1 MNRRTLHSLPVL
13 GLLLL
18 APVDGDPRVP
28 TRVHVVVFEMPEDAV
43 LHALA
48 AAAEIDVRWVETGL
62 VVAEVE
68 DLARL
73 RPEWRGRVVGERA
86 EPASLA
92 LLRAPERAALVVDGA
107 AIVLAKLGAAR
118 LGSVR
123 AARGEVWV
131 LASTADAWPA
141 EVLGCHGGL
150 VLPKHHA
157 DPRSL
162 IDSGVP
168 VALRPWIRTTGSPTP
183 AQQQVL
189 AEVSEDTLAATLSS
203 LTRAPSGQAADRHVF
218 SPDLD
223 QIYIPR
229 VQAAMQR
236 FVADVAGASVRRE
249 RFLKS
254 RACGTATV
262 VDTTDNVI
270 ARLPGSVPGTGTFVV
285 CAHLDATGSRDAAWL
300 ADRNACNPL
309 PATPGAEDNA
319 SGVACMLEV
328 LRCVADGVRSAGLD
342 FPFDLEFVAF
352 SGEEAEGIRDP
363 DLDGNYLTGSARYVQ
378 RREQEGTKLLA
389 AFNLDMVGSD
399 SLVTSLGTRL
409 QVVHN
414 PASRWLADLLI
425 AAARAAVPT
434 IELDLRR
441 DLDESLASD
450 HNSFWLANVPALL
463 GADAPI
469 DVLRRYKSY
478 HRPGDTGDDVQISKM
493 REVTRAFL
501 AGVLRFE
508 SGQQTEA
515 ALVFPEGVKLFIA
528 PQGEPLPYDAD
539 TGFFRLWPGS
549 PLQATLSMV
558 STGAPYAGPLEI
570 EMWVEAADGTE
581 RPIFTC
587 ADAAC
592 FSAGGAAMP
601 LQTGDRLDVGIDSV
615 PILAHDTGEL
625 KVVARVTYVQGS
637 GNTTQD
643 FETRFV
649 VAAQRG
655 LSVQAMPN
663 PSRSLGAV
671 NLAVA
676 LERPGSLQT
685 EIYSAAGRRIA
696 TLLQSVEPNFQTRET
711 IVTVPLGGATSKT
724 TVPSG
729 VYFAR
734 VLWLGPGGQQES
746 SIVRLIVVR

>member
-1 MNRRTLHSLPVL
+1 MNRRTLLLLLL
-13 GLLLL
+13 GLLL
-18 APVDGDPRVP
+18 APVAGAPRVP
-28 TRVHVVVFEMPEDAV
+28 AELYVVVFEDPEDAV
-43 LHALA
+43 LHAIA
-48 AAAEIDVRWVETGL
+48 AAPEIDVRWVETGL

-68 DLARL
+68 DPARM
-73 RPEWRGRVVGERA
+73 RPEWHGRVVGVRA
-86 EPASLA
+86 ASAALA
-92 LLRAPERAALVVDGA
+92 VLRAPEREDLAAEGEA
-107 AIVLAKLGAAR
+107 TVLAKLGDAR
-118 LGSVR
+118 LGSAA

-131 LASTADAWPA
+131 LVASPDAWPA

-162 IDSGVP
+162 IDAGP
-168 VALRPWIRTTGSPTP
+168 PEALRRWIRADLAPTP

-189 AEVSEDTLAATLSS
+189 AEVSEDSLTAAWMS

-223 QIYIPR
+223 QIYVPR
-229 VQAAMQR
+229 VQASMQR
-236 FVADVAGASVRRE
+236 HVAGIAGASVRRE
-249 RFLKS
+249 RFSKS
-254 RACGTATV
+254 RVCGTATV
-262 VDTTDNVI
+262 VDSTENVI

-300 ADRNACNPL
+300 ADRNACNPV

-319 SGVACMLEV
+319 SGVACVLEV
-328 LRCVADGVRSAGLD
+328 LRSVADGVRSAGLN

-363 DLDGNYLTGSARYVQ
+363 DLDGNALTGSARYIQ

-389 AFNLDMVGSD
+389 ALNLDMVGSD
-399 SLVTSLGTRL
+399 SLGTRL

-425 AAARAAVPT
+425 ASARAVSPP
-434 IELDLRR
+434 IDLDLRR

-463 GADAPI
+463 GADAPV
-469 DVLRRYKSY
+469 DVLRRYSSY
-478 HRPGDTGDDVQISKM
+478 HRPRDTGQDVLISKM
-493 REVTRAFL
+493 SEVTRAFL

-508 SGQQTEA
+508 SGQQTA
-515 ALVFPEGVKLFIA
+515 SALVFPEGVKLFIA

-549 PLQATLSMV
+549 PLQASLAVV
-558 STGAPYAGPLEI
+558 STGAPYAGPLQI
-570 EMWVEAADGTE
+570 EMWVEASDGTQ

-592 FSAGGAAMP
+592 FGAGGAAMP
-601 LQTGDRLDVGIDSV
+601 LQTGDRLDVGVGLV
-615 PILAHDTGEL
+615 PIQPQDTGEM
-625 KVVARVTYVQGS
+625 KVRARVTYDEGGGS
-637 GNTTQD
+637 TTQD
-643 FETRFV
+643 FETRFI
-649 VAAQRG
+649 VATQSG
-655 LSVQAMPN
+655 LSVRAEPN
-663 PSRSLGAV
+663 PTRSLSAV

-685 EIYSAAGRRIA
+685 EIYNGAGRHVA
-696 TLLQSVEPNFQTRET
+696 TLVQSVEPNFQAREG
-711 IVTVPLGGATSKT
+711 IVDVPLAGTISDA

-729 VYFAR
+729 VYYAR

-746 SIVRLIVVR
+746 STVRLTVVR